1 MLELEDS
8 FVDGSL
14 VIPGQGSEEPSYG
27 NEQNM
32 EVMEKGTEVARKRR
46 VPADNDPRD
55 ALADVNGD
63 TAAGKGKKQN
73 KKQKV
78 KKQKEQQPTGV
89 ILITVAHDKSNE
101 ACNIAVVLKHILML
115 ANLFSEVAEKM
126 KDAQERMEERLKVL
140 HLDVQHL

>member
-14 VIPGQGSEEPSYG
+14 VIPGQGSEETSNG

-32 EVMEKGTEVARKRR
+32 EMMEKGTEVARKRR

-63 TAAGKGKKQN
+63 TAASKSKNQSKN
-73 KKQKV
+73 KKWRNRTSIS
-78 KKQKEQQPTGV
+78 PR
-89 ILITVAHDKSNE
+89 A
-101 ACNIAVVLKHILML
+101 
-115 ANLFSEVAEKM
+115 LFSA
-126 KDAQERMEERLKVL
+126 L
-140 HLDVQHL
+140 